1 MKYEE
6 VLEWMYSQLPMYQ
19 RKGKSAYKK
28 DLTNIKKLAKHLGN
42 PENKFRSIHIAGTN
56 GKGSV
61 SHMLAS
67 VLQEAGYKTGLYT
80 SPHLVDFRERIRIN
94 GQMIRKNCVI
104 NFIKR
109 NKDFFIKNRLSF
121 FEMTVGLAFEQ
132 FAKKKVDI
140 AVVEVGLGGRLDS
153 TNIINP
159 EASVITNISKDHTAM
174 LGNDLK
180 PIAFE
185 KAGIIKPNVP
195 VVIGELQK
203 ETIDVFKKIAGEK
216 SAPLYIA
223 QNNKPLKYT
232 SDLKGNYQEKNI
244 KTVLKTLEI
253 LQSKGFVISEA
264 AIKKG
269 LLKVRENTG
278 LRGRWD
284 ITQEK
289 PLVILDTAH
298 NEAGIKEVVKQLL
311 QLKSNQIHIILS
323 MVNDK
328 DYVSMLKLFPK
339 EDALYYITKADIP
352 RALDEKILYKAAIK
366 LGLKARLY
374 ENVHSAVDAAMIE
387 AGKNDVVF
395 VGGSTFTIADFLKK
409 INFL

>member
-1 MKYEE
+1 VKYEE

-19 RKGKSAYKK
+19 RKGKFAYKK
-28 DLTNIKKLAKHLGN
+28 DLINIKKLAKHLGN
-42 PENKFRSIHIAGTN
+42 PEKKFRSIHIAGTN

-159 EASVITNISKDHTAM
+159 EVSVITNISKDHTAM

-180 PIAFE
+180 QIAFE

-223 QNNKPLKYT
+223 QNNKALKYT

-244 KTVLKTLEI
+244 KTVLKTLDI
-253 LQSKGFVISEA
+253 LQSKDFVISEA

-284 ITQEK
+284 IIQEN
-289 PLVILDTAH
+289 PLIILDTAH

-311 QLKSNQIHIILS
+311 GLNYNRLHIVLS

-328 DYVSMLKLFPK
+328 DFVSILKLFPK
-339 EDALYYITKADIP
+339 DALYYITKADIP
-352 RALDEKILYKAAIK
+352 RALDEKILYNTAIK
-366 LGLKARLY
+366 EGLKAKSYQNIQL
-374 ENVHSAVDAAMIE
+374 AFDAALSSANKEDI
-387 AGKNDVVF
+387 VF
-395 VGGSTFTIADFLKK
+395 VGGSTFTVAGIL
-409 INFL
+409 

>member
-6 VLEWMYSQLPMYQ
+6 VLQWMYSQLPMYQ

-42 PENKFRSIHIAGTN
+42 PEKKIRSIHIAGTN

-132 FAKKKVDI
+132 FAKKQVDI
-140 AVVEVGLGGRLDS
+140 SVIEVGLGGRLDS
-153 TNIINP
+153 TNIIVP
-159 EASVITNISKDHTAM
+159 EVSVITNISKDHTNM
-174 LGNDLK
+174 LGSDLK
-180 PIAFE
+180 QIAYE

-203 ETIDVFKKIAGEK
+203 ETLDVLKKIAFEK

-223 QNNKPLKYT
+223 QNNKPLKYA
-232 SDLKGNYQEKNI
+232 SNLRGNYQEKNI

-284 ITQEK
+284 IIQEN
-289 PLVILDTAH
+289 PRIILDTAH

-311 QLKSNQIHIILS
+311 QLEFKQMHIILS
-323 MVNDK
+323 IVNDK

-339 EDALYYITKADIP
+339 EADYYITKANIP
-352 RALDEKILYKAAIK
+352 RALDEKILYKAAVK
-366 LGLKARLY
+366 LGLKANFY
-374 ENVHSAVDAAMIE
+374 ENIQLAVDAAMSK
-387 AGKNDVVF
+387 AGMNDVVF
-395 VGGSTFTIADFLKK
+395 IGGSTFTVADFFKK
-409 INFL
+409 